1 MAGTAAVVR
10 LEDVHKTYRT
20 GEVDV
25 HAVRGVSL
33 EIARGEFVAFMGSS
47 GSGKSTLMNLLG
59 CLDRPT
65 RGRYLLDGFDVS
77 GLDRD
82 QLADIRNR
90 KLGFVFQSFNLLPR
104 TSALENVELPLLYGE
119 HRLTNAEL
127 GEKARKVL
135 ATVGLSGREDH
146 HPSQLSGGQQQRV
159 AIARALINDP
169 EVVLADEPT
178 GNLDSRTSLE
188 IMDIF
193 QKLNER
199 GITIVMVTHETDIAA
214 FAKRNI
220 VMRDGTVQT
229 DQPSRTTP
237 DCGKRNEEFGDQE
250 MKFESTFKIAF
261 RALRRNKLRSVLTAL
276 GIIIGVGAVIAM
288 VSIGNGAKAQVEQ
301 QIASLGENVI
311 LIFSGSVTS
320 SGIRTG
326 WGSAGTL
333 KIEDAEAIRREVPG
347 VIAVSEE
354 VISTRQVSAGNQNWF
369 TRVYGESPEYFDIR
383 QWPLS
388 DGASFTGQDVR
399 SSNKVCVIGRTTASQ
414 VFGSEDPIGQVLRI
428 QGVPFLVTGVLT
440 PKGLSPQGTDQDD
453 IVIMPYTSAMKR
465 VIGGSTLRGI
475 NVQVASP
482 NDLAPAQQQI
492 TELLRQRHNIRA
504 GRDDDFTVRN
514 QQEIA
519 ETATATSR
527 IMALLLGAIASVSL
541 IVGGIGIMNIMLV
554 SVTERTREIGVRLA
568 VGAHGRDILTQFLI
582 EAVTLS
588 VIGGAIGI
596 LLGLGAS
603 RMLSVFA
610 HWPTLI
616 SIPSIIAAFFVSAAV
631 GIFFG
636 FYPAR
641 EAARLDPIEALRY
654 E

>member
-1 MAGTAAVVR
+1 VR
-10 LEDVHKTYRT
+10 
-20 GEVDV
+20 VD
-25 HAVRGVSL
+25 
-33 EIARGEFVAFMGSS
+33 
-47 GSGKSTLMNLLG
+47 
-59 CLDRPT
+59 
-65 RGRYLLDGFDVS
+65 
-77 GLDRD
+77 
-82 QLADIRNR
+82 
-90 KLGFVFQSFNLLPR
+90 
-104 TSALENVELPLLYGE
+104 
-119 HRLTNAEL
+119 
-127 GEKARKVL
+127 
-135 ATVGLSGREDH
+135 
-146 HPSQLSGGQQQRV
+146 
-159 AIARALINDP
+159 
-169 EVVLADEPT
+169 
-178 GNLDSRTSLE
+178 
-188 IMDIF
+188 
-193 QKLNER
+193 
-199 GITIVMVTHETDIAA
+199 
-214 FAKRNI
+214 
-220 VMRDGTVQT
+220 
-229 DQPSRTTP
+229 
-237 DCGKRNEEFGDQE
+237 
-250 MKFESTFKIAF
+250 STFKIAF

-326 WGSAGTL
+326 WGNAGTL

-354 VISTRQVSAGNQNWF
+354 VISTSQVSAGNQNWF
-369 TRVYGESPEYFDIR
+369 TRIYGESPEYFDIR
-383 QWPLS
+383 KWPLS
-388 DGASFTGQDVR
+388 DGANFTSQDVR
-399 SSNKVCVIGRTTASQ
+399 SANKVCVIGRTTASQ
-414 VFGSEDPIGQVLRI
+414 VFGSESPIGQILRI
-428 QGVPFLVTGVLT
+428 KGVPFLVTGVLT
-440 PKGLSPQGTDQDD
+440 AKGLSPQGTDQDD

-475 NVQVASP
+475 NVQVATP
-482 NDLAPAQQQI
+482 NDLAAAQQQI
-492 TELLRQRHNIRA
+492 TELLRQRHNIRS

-527 IMALLLGAIASVSL
+527 VMTLLLGAIASVSL
-541 IVGGIGIMNIMLV
+541 VVGGIGIMNIMLV

>member
-1 MAGTAAVVR
+1 MR
-10 LEDVHKTYRT
+10 
-20 GEVDV
+20 VD
-25 HAVRGVSL
+25 
-33 EIARGEFVAFMGSS
+33 
-47 GSGKSTLMNLLG
+47 
-59 CLDRPT
+59 
-65 RGRYLLDGFDVS
+65 
-77 GLDRD
+77 
-82 QLADIRNR
+82 
-90 KLGFVFQSFNLLPR
+90 
-104 TSALENVELPLLYGE
+104 
-119 HRLTNAEL
+119 
-127 GEKARKVL
+127 
-135 ATVGLSGREDH
+135 
-146 HPSQLSGGQQQRV
+146 
-159 AIARALINDP
+159 
-169 EVVLADEPT
+169 
-178 GNLDSRTSLE
+178 
-188 IMDIF
+188 
-193 QKLNER
+193 
-199 GITIVMVTHETDIAA
+199 
-214 FAKRNI
+214 
-220 VMRDGTVQT
+220 
-229 DQPSRTTP
+229 
-237 DCGKRNEEFGDQE
+237 
-250 MKFESTFKIAF
+250 STFKIAF

-326 WGSAGTL
+326 WGNAGTL

-354 VISTRQVSAGNQNWF
+354 VISTSQVSAGNQNWF
-369 TRVYGESPEYFDIR
+369 TRIYGESPEYFDIR
-383 QWPLS
+383 KWPLS
-388 DGASFTGQDVR
+388 DGANFTSQDVR
-399 SSNKVCVIGRTTASQ
+399 SANKVCVIGRTTASQ
-414 VFGSEDPIGQVLRI
+414 VFGSESPIGQILRI
-428 QGVPFLVTGVLT
+428 KGVPFLVTGVLT
-440 PKGLSPQGTDQDD
+440 AKGLSPQGTDQDD

-475 NVQVASP
+475 NVQVATP

-492 TELLRQRHNIRA
+492 TELLRQRHNIRS

-527 IMALLLGAIASVSL
+527 VMTLLLGAIASVSL
-541 IVGGIGIMNIMLV
+541 VVGGIGIMNIMLV

-582 EAVTLS
+582 EDVTLS

>member
-1 MAGTAAVVR
+1 M
-10 LEDVHKTYRT
+10 K
-20 GEVDV
+20 VD
-25 HAVRGVSL
+25 
-33 EIARGEFVAFMGSS
+33 
-47 GSGKSTLMNLLG
+47 
-59 CLDRPT
+59 
-65 RGRYLLDGFDVS
+65 
-77 GLDRD
+77 
-82 QLADIRNR
+82 
-90 KLGFVFQSFNLLPR
+90 
-104 TSALENVELPLLYGE
+104 
-119 HRLTNAEL
+119 
-127 GEKARKVL
+127 
-135 ATVGLSGREDH
+135 
-146 HPSQLSGGQQQRV
+146 
-159 AIARALINDP
+159 
-169 EVVLADEPT
+169 
-178 GNLDSRTSLE
+178 
-188 IMDIF
+188 
-193 QKLNER
+193 
-199 GITIVMVTHETDIAA
+199 
-214 FAKRNI
+214 
-220 VMRDGTVQT
+220 
-229 DQPSRTTP
+229 
-237 DCGKRNEEFGDQE
+237 
-250 MKFESTFKIAF
+250 STFKIAF
-261 RALRRNKLRSVLTAL
+261 RALYRNKLRSVLTAL

-354 VISTRQVSAGNQNWF
+354 VISTSQVSAGNQNWF

-383 QWPLS
+383 QWPLN
-388 DGASFTGQDVR
+388 DGAIFTPQDVR
-399 SSNKVCVIGRTTASQ
+399 SANKVCVIGRTTASQ
-414 VFGSEDPIGQVLRI
+414 VFGSDNPIGQVLRI
-428 QGVPFLVTGVLT
+428 KGVPFLVTGVLT
-440 PKGLSPQGTDQDD
+440 PKGLSSQGTDQDD

-465 VIGGSTLRGI
+465 VNGGSTLRGI

-492 TELLRQRHNIRA
+492 TDLLRQRHNIRA

-519 ETATATSR
+519 ETATASSR
-527 IMALLLGAIASVSL
+527 VMTLLLGAIASVSL

-588 VIGGAIGI
+588 VIGGVIGI
-596 LLGLGAS
+596 LLGLGTS
-603 RMLSVFA
+603 HMLSAFA

>member
-1 MAGTAAVVR
+1 
-10 LEDVHKTYRT
+10 
-20 GEVDV
+20 
-25 HAVRGVSL
+25 
-33 EIARGEFVAFMGSS
+33 
-47 GSGKSTLMNLLG
+47 
-59 CLDRPT
+59 
-65 RGRYLLDGFDVS
+65 
-77 GLDRD
+77 
-82 QLADIRNR
+82 
-90 KLGFVFQSFNLLPR
+90 
-104 TSALENVELPLLYGE
+104 
-119 HRLTNAEL
+119 
-127 GEKARKVL
+127 
-135 ATVGLSGREDH
+135 
-146 HPSQLSGGQQQRV
+146 
-159 AIARALINDP
+159 
-169 EVVLADEPT
+169 
-178 GNLDSRTSLE
+178 
-188 IMDIF
+188 
-193 QKLNER
+193 
-199 GITIVMVTHETDIAA
+199 
-214 FAKRNI
+214 
-220 VMRDGTVQT
+220 
-229 DQPSRTTP
+229 
-237 DCGKRNEEFGDQE
+237 

-261 RALRRNKLRSVLTAL
+261 RALRRNKMRSVLTAL
-276 GIIIGVGAVIAM
+276 GIIIGVAAVIAM

-354 VISTRQVSAGNQNWF
+354 VVSTSQVSAGNQNWF
-369 TRVYGESPEYFDIR
+369 TRIYGESPAYFDIR
-383 QWPLS
+383 EWPLS
-388 DGASFTGQDVR
+388 DGAIFTDQDVR
-399 SSNKVCVIGRTTASQ
+399 SANKVCVIGRTTANQ
-414 VFGSEDPIGQVLRI
+414 VFGSQNPVGQILRI
-428 QGVPFLVTGVLT
+428 KGVPFLVTGVLT

-465 VIGGSTLRGI
+465 VIGGSTLRGL

-482 NDLAPAQQQI
+482 NDLGPAQEQI
-492 TELLRQRHNIRA
+492 TALLRQRHNITS

-519 ETATATSR
+519 EAATATSR
-527 IMALLLGAIASVSL
+527 VMTLLLGAIASVSL
-541 IVGGIGIMNIMLV
+541 VVGGIGIMNIMLV

-588 VIGGAIGI
+588 SIGGVIGIA
-596 LLGLGAS
+596 LGLGAS
-603 RMLSVFA
+603 QVLSVVA

-616 SIPSIIAAFFVSAAV
+616 SLTSIVVAFLFSAAV